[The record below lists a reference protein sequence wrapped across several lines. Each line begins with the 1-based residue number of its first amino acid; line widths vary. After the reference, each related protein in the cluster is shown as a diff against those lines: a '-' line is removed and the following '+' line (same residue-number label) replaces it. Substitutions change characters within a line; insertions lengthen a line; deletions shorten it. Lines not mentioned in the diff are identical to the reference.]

1 MTDEERLVVLKKDLQ
16 MLTSGN
22 DDYLK
27 TLLEY
32 AKNAVERE
40 GVDTE
45 GGIEGDM
52 VVIQYAAY
60 LFRKRASGDTAMPR
74 FPPLA
79 AEQHENWTGKE
90 GGTAVTF
97 DDGILTVYQT
107 ENIAEPGMKPVIGLK
122 EKGKILLRV
131 RGTGIQPG
139 LYRHAG
145 QTADRGQL

>member
-74 FPPLA
+74 FLRLQLNNMKIGQGKKEEPP
-79 AEQHENWTGKE
+79 
-90 GGTAVTF
+90 
-97 DDGILTVYQT
+97 
-107 ENIAEPGMKPVIGLK
+107 
-122 EKGKILLRV
+122 
-131 RGTGIQPG
+131 
-139 LYRHAG
+139 
-145 QTADRGQL
+145 

>member
-32 AKNAVERE
+32 AKKAVERE

-74 FPPLA
+74 FLRLQLNNMKIGQGKKEEPP
-79 AEQHENWTGKE
+79 
-90 GGTAVTF
+90 
-97 DDGILTVYQT
+97 
-107 ENIAEPGMKPVIGLK
+107 
-122 EKGKILLRV
+122 
-131 RGTGIQPG
+131 
-139 LYRHAG
+139 
-145 QTADRGQL
+145 